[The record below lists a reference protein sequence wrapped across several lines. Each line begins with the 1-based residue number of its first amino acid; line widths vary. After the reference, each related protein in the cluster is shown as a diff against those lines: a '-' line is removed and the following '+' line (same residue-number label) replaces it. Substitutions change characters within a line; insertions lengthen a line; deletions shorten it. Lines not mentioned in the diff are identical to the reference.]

1 MYNVGDIIQY
11 VHPFREDIL
20 TGKIIAIHKVL
31 KSTMSNL
38 EGTLI
43 YLVEYDP
50 RCTED
55 FVYEEQIIV
64 KTKEESTYEEF

>member
-20 TGKIIAIHKVL
+20 TGKIIAVHRVV
-31 KSTMSNL
+31 KSRMSNL

-50 RCTED
+50 RCNMD
-55 FVYEEQIIV
+55 FVYEDAI
-64 KTKEESTYEEF
+64 KTKIK